1 MLAAIIPSV
10 FIFSALRVQ
19 YAQVIPEK
27 ENSSL
32 LRLVRKMPE
41 TRADLPRYVPVLIVG
56 AGPVGLALAAELGW
70 RGVACLV
77 VEQGDRSN
85 EIPRTNAVGV
95 RTMEFCRR
103 WGIADRVRE
112 AGFPPD
118 YPHDFVYVTSI
129 TGYEIARVNRPT
141 HGGVKPSPV
150 SPERA
155 QRCNQLW
162 FDPILRD
169 FASGFPTVALHY
181 WSRFESF
188 EESSDGVVAHITD
201 VKTGRRVRVAA
212 DYLVACCGGRSSIR
226 DQLGIKMEGVGVH
239 DYPVNV
245 SLDVKNLTSFHD
257 KGRVAMFYIVGPD
270 GVVSTLESQDG
281 ADHWRLS
288 VVGGSKPIDVGS
300 FDVDTALLR
309 AFGAKIPYTIRN
321 IVSWTRRSLVA
332 RSYGGPRVFLAG
344 DSAHQNPPDGGGGMN
359 TGIGDA
365 VDLGW
370 KLAAMVKGWGAPD
383 LLASYGLER
392 QPVGVL
398 SVAASTQMMQRR
410 VLAPEASICEPG
422 EAGERSREK
431 LRQTIMMG
439 FNALFNADKVGLG
452 YCYEESPVC
461 CTDDT
466 SAPEDGPNYV
476 PSTRAGARAPHAWLG
491 DGRSTLDLF
500 GRSFVLLRL
509 GLDAPEARSFSEA
522 ARARALPLETVKIT
536 APKIGTLYE
545 RALVLVR
552 PDGHVAWRGDAP
564 ARDALAIIDRIRGA
578 ASSVS

>member
-1 MLAAIIPSV
+1 
-10 FIFSALRVQ
+10 
-19 YAQVIPEK
+19 
-27 ENSSL
+27 
-32 LRLVRKMPE
+32 MPE
-41 TRADLPRYVPVLIVG
+41 THTELPHHVPVLIVG

-70 RGVACLV
+70 RGVPCLV

-103 WGIADRVRE
+103 WGVADRVRD

-169 FASGFPTVALHY
+169 LASGFPSVALRY
-181 WSRFESF
+181 WSRFERF
-188 EESSDGVVAHITD
+188 EESDNGVVADITD
-201 VKTGRRVRVAA
+201 VKTGQCVRVAA

-226 DQLGIKMEGVGVH
+226 DQLDIKMEGIGVH

-245 SLDVKNLTSFHD
+245 SIDVKNLTAFHD
-257 KGRVAMFYIVGPD
+257 KGRVAMFYIVGPE
-270 GVVSTLESQDG
+270 GVLSTLESQDG

-288 VVGGSKPIDVGS
+288 VVGGSKPMDVAS
-300 FDVDTALLR
+300 FDVDAALLR
-309 AFGAKIPYTIRN
+309 VFGVKIPYAMRN
-321 IVSWTRRSLVA
+321 ITSWTRRSLVA
-332 RSYGGPRVFLAG
+332 QRYGGPRVFLAG

-370 KLAAMVKGWGAPD
+370 KLAATVKGWGGPN
-383 LLASYGLER
+383 LLASYGIER
-392 QPVGVL
+392 QPVGVF
-398 SVAASTQMMQRR
+398 SVAASTRMMQRR
-410 VLAPEASICEPG
+410 VLAPEPTICDSG

-431 LRQTIMMG
+431 LRQTIMG
-439 FNALFNADKVGLG
+439 SGSLFNADKVGLG
-452 YCYEESPVC
+452 YCYEDSPVC
-461 CTDDT
+461 CPDGTPV
-466 SAPEDGPNYV
+466 PEDRPDYV
-476 PSTRAGARAPHAWLG
+476 PSTRPGARAPHAWLG

-500 GRSFVLLRL
+500 GRGFVLLRL
-509 GLDAPEARSFSEA
+509 GADAPEARPFTEA
-522 ARARALPLETVKIT
+522 ARARDVPLETVEIA
-536 APKIGTLYE
+536 APDSLVLYQ
-545 RALVLVR
+545 RRLVLVR
-552 PDGHVAWRGDAP
+552 PDGHVAWRGDALP
-564 ARDALAIIDRIRGA
+564 RDPLAIIDRTRGA
-578 ASSVS
+578 TFPVA

>member
-1 MLAAIIPSV
+1 
-10 FIFSALRVQ
+10 
-19 YAQVIPEK
+19 
-27 ENSSL
+27 
-32 LRLVRKMPE
+32 MPE
-41 TRADLPRYVPVLIVG
+41 TRAELPTHVPVLIVG

-70 RGVACLV
+70 RGVPCLV

-103 WGIADRVRE
+103 WGVADRVRQ

-169 FASGFPTVALHY
+169 LASGFPSVALRY

-188 EESSDGVVAHITD
+188 KESGDGVVADITD
-201 VKTGRRVRVAA
+201 VKTGQRVRVAA

-226 DQLGIKMEGVGVH
+226 DQLDIRMEGIGVH

-245 SLDVKNLTSFHD
+245 SIDVKNLTSFHD
-257 KGRVAMFYIVGPD
+257 KGRVAMFYIVGPE
-270 GVVSTLESQDG
+270 GVRSTLESQDG

-288 VVGGSKPIDVGS
+288 VVGGSKPMDVES
-300 FDVDTALLR
+300 FDVDAALLR
-309 AFGAKIPYTIRN
+309 AFGAKIPYAMRN
-321 IVSWTRRSLVA
+321 ITSWTRRSLVA
-332 RSYGGPRVFLAG
+332 QRYGGPRVFLAG

-370 KLAAMVKGWGAPD
+370 KLAAMVKGWGGRN
-383 LLASYGLER
+383 LLASYTVER
-392 QPVGVL
+392 QPIGVF
-398 SVAASTQMMQRR
+398 SVAASTRMMQRR
-410 VLAPEASICEPG
+410 VLSPEPAICEPG
-422 EAGERSREK
+422 DAGERSREA
-431 LRQTIMMG
+431 LRQTIMSAG
-439 FNALFNADKVGLG
+439 SLFNADKVGLG
-452 YCYEESPVC
+452 YCYEDSPVC
-461 CTDDT
+461 CADGT
-466 SAPEDGPNYV
+466 PVPQDGPDYV
-476 PSTRAGARAPHAWLG
+476 PSTRPGARAPHAWLSNG
-491 DGRSTLDLF
+491 DSTLDLF
-500 GRSFVLLRL
+500 GRGFVLLRL
-509 GLDAPEARSFSEA
+509 GADAPDARAFSEA
-522 ARARALPLETVKIT
+522 ARARGVPQEMVDIT
-536 APKIGTLYE
+536 APDICALYQKP
-545 RALVLVR
+545 LVLVR
-552 PDGHVAWRGDAP
+552 PDGHVAWRGDALP
-564 ARDALAIIDRIRGA
+564 RDPLAIIDRIRGA
-578 ASSVS
+578 ASIAA

>member
-1 MLAAIIPSV
+1 
-10 FIFSALRVQ
+10 
-19 YAQVIPEK
+19 
-27 ENSSL
+27 
-32 LRLVRKMPE
+32 MPE
-41 TRADLPRYVPVLIVG
+41 TRAELPRRIPVLIVG

-70 RGVACLV
+70 RGVPCLV

-103 WGIADRVRE
+103 WGIADLVRN

-129 TGYEIARVNRPT
+129 TGHEIARVNRPT

-169 FASGFPTVALHY
+169 LASGFPSVALHY

-188 EESSDGVVAHITD
+188 EESDNGVVADITD

-226 DQLGIKMEGVGVH
+226 DQLDIKMEGIGVH

-257 KGRVAMFYIVGPD
+257 KGRVAMFYIVGSQ
-270 GVVSTLESQDG
+270 GVLSTLESQDG

-288 VVGGSKPIDVGS
+288 VVGGSKPMDVAA
-300 FDVDTALLR
+300 FDVDAALLR
-309 AFGAKIPYTIRN
+309 AFGAKIPYSLRN

-332 RSYGGPRVFLAG
+332 QRYGGPRVFLAG

-370 KLAAMVKGWGAPD
+370 KLEAMVKGWGGPN
-383 LLASYGLER
+383 LLASYNIER
-392 QPVGVL
+392 QPVGIL
-398 SVAASTQMMQRR
+398 SVAASTRMMQRR
-410 VLAPEASICEPG
+410 VLAPEASICEQG
-422 EAGERSREK
+422 EAGEHSREK
-431 LRQTIMMG
+431 LRQTIMG
-439 FNALFNADKVGLG
+439 SGSLFNADKVGLG
-452 YCYEESPVC
+452 YCYEASPVC
-461 CTDDT
+461 CPDGTPV
-466 SAPEDGPNYV
+466 PEDGPDYV
-476 PSTRAGARAPHAWLG
+476 PSTRPGARAPHAWLR
-491 DGRSTLDLF
+491 DGRSILDLF

-509 GLDAPEARSFSEA
+509 GVDAPEGRAFSEA
-522 ARARALPLETVKIT
+522 ARARAVPLETVAIVEPEIR
-536 APKIGTLYE
+536 ALYHSP
-545 RALVLVR
+545 LVLVR
-552 PDGHVAWRGDAP
+552 PDGHVAWRGDALP
-564 ARDALAIIDRIRGA
+564 RDALAVIDRIRGA
-578 ASSVS
+578 ALPA